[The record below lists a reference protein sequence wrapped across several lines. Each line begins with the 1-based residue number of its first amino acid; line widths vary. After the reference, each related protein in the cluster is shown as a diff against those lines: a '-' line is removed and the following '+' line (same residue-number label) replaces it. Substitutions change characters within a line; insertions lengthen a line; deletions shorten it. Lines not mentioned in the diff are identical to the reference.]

1 MGCPGRV
8 EKINENKG
16 IFGFFF
22 YVLYSTLLP
31 LPPLRFHCVG
41 GCWGGKDRYEGRVGD
56 LAAAPQRLAGER
68 ALIIAKRDAA
78 TIIVLSLYDGGF
90 RAKTTRSEAQSYHI

>member
-1 MGCPGRV
+1 M
-8 EKINENKG
+8 
-16 IFGFFF
+16 
-22 YVLYSTLLP
+22 
-31 LPPLRFHCVG
+31 
-41 GCWGGKDRYEGRVGD
+41 
-56 LAAAPQRLAGER
+56 AAAPQRLAGER